1 MSEKNFVAY
10 GDAESILTG
19 YANRIKQSPT
29 TFVGTQAQWNA
40 LSSSQKAEYELVD
53 ITDDS
58 LSPSGH
64 VDWESN
70 GKIGSKNLL
79 PNKATT
85 QTINGVTFTINFDG
99 SVTANGTA
107 TSNAEID
114 IATNVPL
121 NGNYI
126 LSDDF
131 AGISGQY
138 WAFANVD
145 NGARQYILTSKEM
158 PITISNKLDYFRVK
172 VFSGVTANN
181 ITFKPMI
188 RLATDS
194 DSTYQPYAMT
204 NQQITPYVQAISNP
218 NLLDNPWFT
227 VNQRGENSYLATT
240 GIYTLDRWRLYNGQ
254 VDINSD
260 GTITL
265 SSTAN
270 NTQIQNRVDPLTSK
284 MLDGRTVTLSAIVN
298 GKIYSQTFTWKNSEN
313 YQSKVDIGN
322 WVFDFRNIVNDGDSG
337 HLVRFFATTQT
348 SEILVVKA
356 VKLELGSASTLAMD
370 TAPNY
375 VSELLKCQRYFV
387 RFSAGAISTG
397 LLSAYA
403 YSAGAVRFSVP
414 LPVKMRVF
422 PTISYSNLNDW
433 GISQDSVQN
442 AVSPTSIT
450 LATRVEAIMVVD
462 FASNSYIA
470 QTPYVL
476 CCKTAGAY
484 IDFSADL

>member
-85 QTINGVTFTINFDG
+85 QTINGVTFTINSDG

-131 AGISGQY
+131 AGINGQY

-204 NQQITPYVQAISNP
+204 NKELTKQVSPIDDMNNILGAK
-218 NLLDNPWFT
+218 NLLPVTMVSQVLSGVTFT
-227 VNQRGENSYLATT
+227 VDASSGVISVSGSNSGSPFSDVLGITTLTPGTYKVTT
-240 GIYTLDRWRLYNGQ
+240 GQATELNAQIGIAVTNASSGTILARSWNGTEVFTISSDTQVNFHIEVNVTGAITSTTIYPTCKLDSIKDESYVPYAMTNRQLTDGLNDIHSEMSDLIIIESASKTITGNGQ
-254 VDINSD
+254 TYREQTYNVNKS
-260 GTITL
+260 GYTFLGVGGWSVGNVAYNMNCQKKNGNLYVMAYYLPGSAWSGTL
-265 SSTAN
+265 SFG
-270 NTQIQNRVDPLTSK
+270 VEL
-284 MLDGRTVTLSAIVN
+284 
-298 GKIYSQTFTWKNSEN
+298 IYRKN
-313 YQSKVDIGN
+313 I
-322 WVFDFRNIVNDGDSG
+322 
-337 HLVRFFATTQT
+337 
-348 SEILVVKA
+348 
-356 VKLELGSASTLAMD
+356 
-370 TAPNY
+370 
-375 VSELLKCQRYFV
+375 
-387 RFSAGAISTG
+387 
-397 LLSAYA
+397 
-403 YSAGAVRFSVP
+403 
-414 LPVKMRVF
+414 
-422 PTISYSNLNDW
+422 
-433 GISQDSVQN
+433 
-442 AVSPTSIT
+442 
-450 LATRVEAIMVVD
+450 
-462 FASNSYIA
+462 
-470 QTPYVL
+470 
-476 CCKTAGAY
+476 
-484 IDFSADL
+484 

>member
-1 MSEKNFVAY
+1 MSEKNFMAY

-85 QTINGVTFTINFDG
+85 QTINGVTFTINSDG

-131 AGISGQY
+131 AGINGQY

-181 ITFKPMI
+181 ITFKPML

-204 NQQITPYVQAISNP
+204 NKELTKQVAPIDDMNNILGAK
-218 NLLDNPWFT
+218 NLLPN
-227 VNQRGENSYLATT
+227 
-240 GIYTLDRWRLYNGQ
+240 
-254 VDINSD
+254 
-260 GTITL
+260 
-265 SSTAN
+265 
-270 NTQIQNRVDPLTSK
+270 K
-284 MLDGRTVTLSAIVN
+284 
-298 GKIYSQTFTWKNSEN
+298 
-313 YQSKVDIGN
+313 
-322 WVFDFRNIVNDGDSG
+322 
-337 HLVRFFATTQT
+337 ATTQVVNGITYTVNEDGSITADGTAT
-348 SEILVVKA
+348 SDASLYLAGVQSFGLYNLKKGQYILSDGNNGYSNEIYMQIHKYESPYTSYGGTRYGAKTFTLSEDVNVVVRIFIANGVTVSNLTFKPM
-356 VKLELGSASTLAMD
+356 LRPASIKDESYVPFVMTNKQLTDEAYDNHAWSVTFNGQWFVAMY
-370 TAPNY
+370 APGM
-375 VSELLKCQRYFV
+375 K
-387 RFSAGAISTG
+387 
-397 LLSAYA
+397 
-403 YSAGAVRFSVP
+403 
-414 LPVKMRVF
+414 
-422 PTISYSNLNDW
+422 PTIYLNVPIKPSKALLTYSNLAVQYFNGSSW
-433 GISQDSVQN
+433 QN
-442 AVSPTSIT
+442 ATINACNYNARLNAINISLDGIPDSFVSSHSNVLCSIT
-450 LATRVEAIMVVD
+450 GTFAI
-462 FASNSYIA
+462 
-470 QTPYVL
+470 T
-476 CCKTAGAY
+476 
-484 IDFSADL
+484 